1 MPGVYFSLIQHNN
14 GIGLCDRRTFC
25 PLFRMQRSV
34 LPSEADILHRLP
46 GNFNVIILRAHIL
59 KAPLLERAWMIV
71 HENHSN

>member
-1 MPGVYFSLIQHNN
+1 
-14 GIGLCDRRTFC
+14 
-25 PLFRMQRSV
+25 MQRSV